1 MNVGGWRN
9 CVVYGADSFPPVDG
23 VFSEAGLL
31 CFDLPAGN
39 PLIDHL
45 RSEAWSANCS
55 HFLLFQE
62 SGVFLIPVHGTES
75 FCCPHRSLG
84 FMQACLD
91 AMGAAESAVFG
102 KKAKRAKDVGDS
114 PV

>member
-1 MNVGGWRN
+1 MQLSFDFDPPAPVRMSHPFRRDSYVVNVGGWRN

-45 RSEAWSANCS
+45 RSEAWSVNCS

-75 FCCPHRSLG
+75 FCCPHRS
-84 FMQACLD
+84 D
-91 AMGAAESAVFG
+91 RKSV
-102 KKAKRAKDVGDS
+102 V
-114 PV
+114 